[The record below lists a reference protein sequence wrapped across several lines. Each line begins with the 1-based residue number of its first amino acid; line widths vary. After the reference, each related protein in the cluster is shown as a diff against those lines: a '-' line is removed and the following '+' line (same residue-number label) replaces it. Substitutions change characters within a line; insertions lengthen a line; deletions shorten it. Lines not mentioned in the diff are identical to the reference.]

1 MSWLSFIPTRNI
13 SPAHS
18 RAPVPKLIY
27 EQKGECSGRGKKT
40 VLVEGNKVAEIN
52 SVGVNLIMLLYEL
65 YVCITFFWA
74 ELQRNLQRTELKLA
88 IFQEQRNR

>member
-1 MSWLSFIPTRNI
+1 MN
-13 SPAHS
+13 
-18 RAPVPKLIY
+18 
-27 EQKGECSGRGKKT
+27 KKENVLVEKKKKP

>member
-1 MSWLSFIPTRNI
+1 MN
-13 SPAHS
+13 
-18 RAPVPKLIY
+18 
-27 EQKGECSGRGKKT
+27 KKENVLVEKKKKP

-65 YVCITFFWA
+65 YACITFFWA

-88 IFQEQRNR
+88 IFQELRNK

>member
-1 MSWLSFIPTRNI
+1 MN
-13 SPAHS
+13 
-18 RAPVPKLIY
+18 
-27 EQKGECSGRGKKT
+27 KKENVLVEKKKKP

-88 IFQEQRNR
+88 IFQELGNK